1 MNKTSGVPFTYIWTC
16 SNWKCSTA
24 HALFTLVLLMPAVSL
39 ANPNHLPQPWRLEAV
54 VYGHGEIP
62 STNRFLHELSYRHSQ
77 AHPTLTE
84 NGIRGTG
91 GSVSSRRL
99 FMDFRFRQDF
109 GFNDDHQGFLLD
121 IQRSEDL
128 DGTFD
133 RQLVGFR
140 HQLTDGLELWLQG
153 DVHAD
158 KSRSDI
164 YFSARKGIAG
174 DGWVHGAWIL
184 PDAYFNDKTRS
195 EDRQVSQPN
204 SLFLQWHQPW
214 NHHGPAATTASVTVS
229 PSATID
235 SRNEGLIV
243 ANRSLRGAVTQ
254 RLTAADWQMKL
265 ELSGER
271 TQRQY
276 QLDEQ
281 PGRHVPF
288 SRHHIQAVMEATYLG
303 HPFTPTVGAQF
314 MRLRERG
321 YTGRRLD
328 DEGDVDRK
336 EPTLFGSLNISLSPA
351 TTLSPAL
358 YLSSPRIDQSFAEDG
373 DFRRRGFTGK
383 LALPLHFTLSQPDQ
397 AVLTLNA
404 TTFLHKFAFGGGN
417 LQVHWPM

>member
-1 MNKTSGVPFTYIWTC
+1 MNKTSGVRF
-16 SNWKCSTA
+16 
-24 HALFTLVLLMPAVSL
+24 LLLLTLLTPAVSL
-39 ANPNHLPQPWRLEAV
+39 ASPNHLPQPWRLEAV
-54 VYGHGEIP
+54 VFGRDEIP
-62 STNRFLHELSYRHSQ
+62 NTERFLHELSYRHSQ
-77 AHPTLTE
+77 IHPTLTE

-91 GSVSSRRL
+91 GSVSPRRL

-109 GFNDDHQGFLLD
+109 GFNDDRQGFLLD

-140 HQLTDGLELWLQG
+140 HQVTDDLELWLQG

-158 KSRSDI
+158 KSRADI
-164 YFSARKGIAG
+164 YFSARQRIAG

-214 NHHGPAATTASVTVS
+214 NDHSLAATTASVTVS
-229 PSATID
+229 PPATID
-235 SRNEGLIV
+235 SRDEGLIV

-254 RLTAADWQMKL
+254 RLTVADWRMQL

-271 TQRQY
+271 THRQY

-281 PGRHVPF
+281 PDRQVPF

-303 HPFTPTVGAQF
+303 HPFTPTIGTQF

-328 DEGDVDRK
+328 GEGSIDRK
-336 EPTLFGSLNISLSPA
+336 EPTLFGNLNISLSPA

-373 DFRRRGFTGK
+373 DLRHRGFTGK
-383 LALPLHFTLSQPDQ
+383 FALPLQITLSQQDQ
-397 AVLTLNA
+397 AVLTLSA
-404 TTFLHKFAFGGGN
+404 TTFLHKLAFGGGN
-417 LQVHWPM
+417 LQMHWPM